1 VYNDEVW
8 MMIREM
14 KGKGMSVTA
23 IAEHLGIDRKTAR
36 KYMKSDKV
44 PRPSHS
50 KRKSKLD
57 PVKPIIKE
65 LIDKYNILSVRM
77 LEEIKK
83 WGY

>member
-1 VYNDEVW
+1 
-8 MMIREM
+8 MIRE
-14 KGKGMSVTA
+14 KKEKRMSVTA
-23 IAEHLGIDRKTAR
+23 IAEHLGMDRKTVH

-44 PRPSHS
+44 PRPSPS

-57 PVKPIIKE
+57 PMKLIIKE
-65 LIDKYNILSVRM
+65 ITDKYDILSVRM